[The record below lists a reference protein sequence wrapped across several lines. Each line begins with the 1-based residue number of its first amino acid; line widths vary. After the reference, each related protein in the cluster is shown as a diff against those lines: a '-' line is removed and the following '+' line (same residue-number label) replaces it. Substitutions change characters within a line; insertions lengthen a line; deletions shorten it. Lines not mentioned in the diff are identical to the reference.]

1 MKRLHFVK
9 RFILIL
15 FTAIILYFTLSFL
28 FLFIFPHSAHG
39 DTAKSQ
45 KHIDTVFI
53 YHDLAHTEII
63 FPAKTLIPP
72 LAQKLQPF
80 IPALRHGYIAFSYGD
95 EDFMFHTPEWKDLK
109 ISLALKA
116 LFLNTPA
123 VIRVGHYTQI
133 RADET
138 IVPVKLPH
146 EQYTKLQTTILQSFA
161 TDTQGNLIPRT
172 YPGQKNYRYYFKAK
186 HPYNLFYTCNTWSG
200 ELLRKTG
207 LPVSLWTPLAFE
219 VVFHLPNASNR

>member
-1 MKRLHFVK
+1 MKRLYFIK
-9 RFILIL
+9 RFIQIL
-15 FTAIILYFTLSFL
+15 LAAIILYFILSFL
-28 FLFIFPHSAHG
+28 FLFIFPHSTHG

-45 KHIDTVFI
+45 KRVDTFFI
-53 YHDLAHTEII
+53 YHNLAHTEII
-63 FPAKTLIPP
+63 FPAETLIPS
-72 LAQKLQPF
+72 LAQKLQPS

-138 IVPVKLPH
+138 IVHVKLPH

-207 LPVSLWTPLAFE
+207 LPVALWTPLAFE
-219 VVFHLPNASNR
+219 VVFHFPK